1 METNREKR
9 WCENA
14 WHKLRMIMKCKK
26 KKNVR
31 DTFVC
36 NRLVCVCVWH
46 SKVVRVCVCAN
57 VFVRHR
63 VACDRVVC

>member
-26 KKNVR
+26 NVR

-36 NRLVCVCVWH
+36 NRLVCVRVAQQSCAC
-46 SKVVRVCVCAN
+46 VCVCAN